1 MADAAGKTQL
11 GPDRNSTRTRKLFSS
26 FLFKAAV
33 AVLVLVFVP
42 VMSSH
47 PPEYIVGQAA
57 PVRGWEILHILFVG
71 IAVSYG
77 LFSKRN
83 AAVDGAE
90 EGEKNG
96 SNANAGKLKNT
107 QTYVNR
113 FLQLSSSLFDD
124 DSDDGGISPSGSDV
138 GRIQSMACNSQYFR
152 NEPML
157 VVDED
162 LSGGGCSS
170 RISDKPLLLP
180 VRSLHS
186 RVPDDPRDDSGYSGV
201 SSAPLNRS
209 GSMRLRSCD
218 SRESSVPNTSFRR
231 SISNPWSIS
240 KRGLNGGSNN
250 WGEMSESSVSAASF
264 GGSGSDPGSNSKRVA
279 NGSLIRLRNGGRVS
293 GTVYPAL
300 ETNVKD
306 SVVLPSPIPWQSRSG
321 RMEVKDGVDSVN
333 TFEIDDLGEARQQVS
348 WSPSTTFSTPSTPS
362 PKRISPSSSF
372 SSVSPEAYFVT
383 DKVKKM
389 SSFSQKSRIP
399 VPPPPPPPIG
409 ATFRLPTE
417 KPRLVNPVNG
427 KNSFSEYREVHTGL
441 PKSVRMARAAAETD
455 QDNVSGKD
463 LEHNFFEGGIEN
475 EDGKQEF
482 FKKMII
488 KLEDKE
494 TENYYDD
501 NSDSEDD
508 GVADADPG
516 APKDRVPLPSNEEVE
531 VVSHGAS
538 DGGPDVDKKA
548 DEFIAMFREQIR
560 LQRIESIKRSSAEIS
575 SKNSARR

>member
-11 GPDRNSTRTRKLFSS
+11 GPDQNPTMTRKLSSS
-26 FLFKAAV
+26 FLFKAV
-33 AVLVLVFVP
+33 MAVLVLVLVP

-83 AAVDGAE
+83 AADGVE
-90 EGEKNG
+90 DGEKNG
-96 SNANAGKLKNT
+96 SNANAGKLENT
-107 QTYVNR
+107 QLYINR

-124 DSDDGGISPSGSDV
+124 DSDGGGISPSGSDV
-138 GRIQSMACNSQYFR
+138 GRVQSMAAWNSQYLR

-162 LSGGGCSS
+162 RSGGDSS
-170 RISDKPLLLP
+170 ARISDTPLLLP

-186 RVPDDPRDDSGYSGV
+186 RVPDDPRDNSGYSGV

-209 GSMRLRSCD
+209 GSMGLRS
-218 SRESSVPNTSFRR
+218 SYSSKSSVWDTSFRR
-231 SISNPWSIS
+231 SSSNPGSIS
-240 KRGLNGGSNN
+240 KRSLNCGSNT
-250 WGEMSESSVSAASF
+250 WGKTSESSVSAASLSE
-264 GGSGSDPGSNSKRVA
+264 SGSDPGSNSKRVP
-279 NGSLIRLRNGGRVS
+279 NGGSIQSGNNGRVS
-293 GTVYPAL
+293 DTMYTEL

-306 SVVLPSPIPWQSRSG
+306 GVVLPSPIPWQSRSG
-321 RMEVKDGVDSVN
+321 RMDVKEVVDSVN
-333 TFEIDDLGEARQQVS
+333 TFKINDFGEDRQQVS
-348 WSPSTTFSTPSTPS
+348 WSQSTAFSTPSTPS
-362 PKRISPSSSF
+362 PKRISPSSSL
-372 SSVSPEAYFVT
+372 SSVSPEANLVT
-383 DKVKKM
+383 DTVKKRN
-389 SSFSQKSRIP
+389 SFSHKSRIP

-417 KPRLVNPVNG
+417 KPRLVPSVN
-427 KNSFSEYREVHTGL
+427 EHTGL
-441 PKSVRMARAAAETD
+441 PKSVRTTRAAAETD
-455 QDNVSGKD
+455 RNNVREKD
-463 LEHNFFEGGIEN
+463 LNDNFFDGVLEN
-475 EDGKQEF
+475 
-482 FKKMII
+482 
-488 KLEDKE
+488 L
-494 TENYYDD
+494 DD
-501 NSDSEDD
+501 DDPDSDDD
-508 GVADADPG
+508 GVTDADLGVPE
-516 APKDRVPLPSNEEVE
+516 DRVPLPSNEEVE

-575 SKNSARR
+575 KNSARR